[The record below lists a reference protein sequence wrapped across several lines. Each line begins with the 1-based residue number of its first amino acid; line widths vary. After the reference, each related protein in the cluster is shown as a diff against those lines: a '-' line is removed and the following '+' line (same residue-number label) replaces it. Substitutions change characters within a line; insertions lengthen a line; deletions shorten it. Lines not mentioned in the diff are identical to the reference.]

1 MTELLYAT
9 KNKPVGAGFHPCPQP
24 NRNTERRNPMSFA
37 SEMKEELLSLKMWDV
52 NSSMKQDEQLARLY
66 IREAFIRSGSMN
78 DPNKKYH
85 LQMMFKTK
93 ERAEE
98 MQNLL
103 ANFDIHAKI
112 IKKENEYML
121 YLKDG
126 EEISNFL
133 ALVGANATVLK
144 FEEIRVLKETRNEI
158 NRLVNCETANLNK
171 TINTAVK
178 QIEDIKFIKSKRQ
191 FHKMPKGLQE
201 IAEVRIANPDMPLAE
216 LGKQLSKPIGK
227 SGVNHRL
234 KKISAIADELR
245 R

>member
-1 MTELLYAT
+1 
-9 KNKPVGAGFHPCPQP
+9 
-24 NRNTERRNPMSFA
+24 MSFA

-52 NSSMKQDEQLARLY
+52 NSSMRQDEQLARIY

-85 LQMMFKTK
+85 LQMMFKTR

-178 QIEDIKFIKSKRQ
+178 QIEDIKLIKRMRQ

-201 IAEVRIANPDMPLAE
+201 IAEVRMANPDMPLAE
-216 LGKQLSKPIGK
+216 LGKQLEKPIGK